1 MLDRNIILQKLKD
14 KTMLSYEEM
23 QYLQQNPLTD
33 VEAFN
38 MVEDNPERR
47 AQYEHYHNL
56 RETIK
61 DGNLT
66 EYPT

>member
-47 AQYEHYHNL
+47 AQYEHYHN
-56 RETIK
+56 
-61 DGNLT
+61 
-66 EYPT
+66 